1 MKRPRLLAD
10 MNISPQTV
18 TDPCRLGWET
28 VRVDEILLATATDA
42 EILERASTDNRTVL
56 TQDLDFSALL
66 AISGRDRPSLVT
78 LRTTSSDP
86 AFVTRRLLETLPH
99 VETLLAQGTIVTI
112 EDASYR
118 VRSLPIT

>member
-1 MKRPRLLAD
+1 

-18 TDPCRLGWET
+18 TDLCRLGWET